1 MSRPRTAAPILAWA
15 MVMAVA
21 MVLRGATV
29 QAADDDA
36 TAPNKSDTAQ
46 QLQDIE
52 KQIEEGKTRK
62 QELTG
67 KAEKIAKEA
76 DTLQHQLIETASQVQ
91 DLEVQVTALED
102 KIKDLS
108 GQEAAKS
115 KDLAARRNE
124 LSKLLAGLQR
134 FGEQPTVTLI
144 ARPSTV
150 IDTARTGLLLDRI
163 IPTLADRA
171 RDVGQK
177 VAAIRA
183 LRADIEMERVSLGQQ
198 SDALKAKRDEIDDL
212 LAQKADERKH
222 TLAEAKATDEQMTKL
237 AAEATDLRSLIAK
250 LEQQEEAQAALDR
263 AAREA
268 ASRLGQPK
276 PEQNQDVAA
285 LMEHPF
291 SSVRGTLSLPA
302 KGKIVALY
310 GQDDE
315 NGVPRK
321 GVVIATRDQAE
332 VVAPYDGRIVFA
344 GRFRHYG
351 QLLII
356 SHGEGYHT
364 LLAGMS
370 RIDGVVGQWVLA
382 GEPLG
387 QMGNSSSN
395 GLPGSQPRLYVEL
408 RKQGEP
414 INPLPWLAASER
426 KVSG

>member
-1 MSRPRTAAPILAWA
+1 LVVQGTA
-15 MVMAVA
+15 V
-21 MVLRGATV
+21 R
-29 QAADDDA
+29 AAGEDS
-36 TAPNKSDTAQ
+36 PSKSDTAQ
-46 QLQDIE
+46 HLQDLE
-52 KQIEEGKTRK
+52 KQIEEGRTRSK
-62 QELTG
+62 ELTG
-67 KAEKIAKEA
+67 KAEKIAKES
-76 DTLQHQLIETASQVQ
+76 DTLQQELITTAAQVQ
-91 DLEVQVTALED
+91 DLEVRVTALED
-102 KIKDLS
+102 KIKSLRKD
-108 GQEAAKS
+108 EAAKK
-115 KDLAARRNE
+115 KDLDARRGE

-134 FGEQPTVTLI
+134 FSEQPTVTLI
-144 ARPSTV
+144 ARPATV
-150 IDTARTGLLLDRI
+150 TDTARTGMLLDKI
-163 IPTLADRA
+163 IPTLAGRA
-171 RDVGQK
+171 HEIGQK

-183 LRADIEMERVSLGQQ
+183 LRADIEMERLSLADQ
-198 SDALKAKRDEIDDL
+198 SKDLKQKRDEIDDL
-212 LAQKADERKH
+212 LAQKSAERKR
-222 TLAEAKATDEQMTKL
+222 TLAEAKATDERMAKL
-237 AAEATDLRSLIAK
+237 AAEATDLRSLIEK
-250 LEQQEEAQAALDR
+250 LDEQEKAQAAIDK
-263 AAREA
+263 AARDA
-268 ASRLGQPK
+268 ASRLTQPK
-276 PEQNQDVAA
+276 PEQHQDVAA
-285 LMEHPF
+285 LMERPF

-321 GVVIATRDQAE
+321 GVVIATRDHAE

-387 QMGNSSSN
+387 QMGNGSSD